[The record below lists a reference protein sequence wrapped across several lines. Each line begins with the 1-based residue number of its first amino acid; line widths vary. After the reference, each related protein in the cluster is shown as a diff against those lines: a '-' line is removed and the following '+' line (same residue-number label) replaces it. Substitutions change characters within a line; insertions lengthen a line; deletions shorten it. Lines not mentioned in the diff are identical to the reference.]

1 MNAHVLGSGP
11 VARANGDNATPS
23 LCRPRRP
30 APARLC
36 VSRTV
41 RVVARGSHMAS
52 PALKSSGPWT
62 GRGAWLAR
70 GLSSRS
76 SSLPLEAPLDDCDT
90 CARPVLARVCA
101 VPTEVDADALQK
113 ARANRGLTQNQ
124 LARIIDVSGGER
136 VSEWERGVRTP
147 AVRLIPQLAAVLGVT
162 PLEFLA
168 LPNGVDLKAL
178 RLAVGKTSAEVAAEV
193 HVSPATNLRW
203 ESGRV
208 PVGEGPGLRSRLARA
223 LHVSRAGL
231 EAAVG
236 TIRRSPGD

>member
-1 MNAHVLGSGP
+1 VAQPWGP
-11 VARANGDNATPS
+11 LT
-23 LCRPRRP
+23 
-30 APARLC
+30 
-36 VSRTV
+36 
-41 RVVARGSHMAS
+41 RVVAVQTRVD
-52 PALKSSGPWT
+52 
-62 GRGAWLAR
+62 GAAVYR
-70 GLSSRS
+70 ARS
-76 SSLPLEAPLDDCDT
+76 STGMTQSQVARTLD
-90 CARPVLARVCA
+90 L
-101 VPTEVDADALQK
+101 
-113 ARANRGLTQNQ
+113 
-124 LARIIDVSGGER
+124 SGGER

-178 RLAVGKTSAEVAAEV
+178 RLAVGRTSAEVAAEV
-193 HVSPATNLRW
+193 HVSQTYLRW

-236 TIRRSPGD
+236 TTRRSPGD